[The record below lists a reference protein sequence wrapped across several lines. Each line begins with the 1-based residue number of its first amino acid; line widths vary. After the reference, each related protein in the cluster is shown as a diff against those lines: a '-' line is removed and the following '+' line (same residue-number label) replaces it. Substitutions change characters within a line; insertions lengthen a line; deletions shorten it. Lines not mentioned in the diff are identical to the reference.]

1 MTAGRFVAETRSR
14 LREQLLDATVALVL
28 HGGWSSVTMSAVAD
42 RVGVSRQ
49 TVYNELGGKPALG
62 EALVLRELDALL
74 TVVGTELA
82 AGPDL
87 VEAIEGAV
95 EAVMTLALDN
105 PLLKDVLT
113 SAHGGGASLLPFLT
127 TESDQLIG
135 RATAVLALTIADRP
149 DPPPVSA
156 QDLDRTCEVVVRL
169 VLSQVVRPGAAP
181 DVVARDVGWLVR
193 HVLAGSTTP

>member
-1 MTAGRFVAETRSR
+1 MTPGRFVEETRSR
-14 LREQLLDATVALVL
+14 LREQLLDAAVTMVL
-28 HGGWSSVTMSAVAD
+28 HGGWSSVTMGAVAD

-62 EALVLRELDALL
+62 EALVLRELDAFL
-74 TVVGTELA
+74 TAVGTELA

-87 VEAIEGAV
+87 VEAVEGAV
-95 EAVMTLALDN
+95 EVVMTMALDN
-105 PLLKDVLT
+105 PLLKDVLS

-135 RATAVLALTIADRP
+135 RATAVLLLAIGDRP
-149 DPPPVSA
+149 DPPSISEE
-156 QDLDRTCEVVVRL
+156 DLERTCEAVVRL
-169 VLSQVVRPGAAP
+169 VLSHVVRPGAPP

-193 HVLAGSTTP
+193 QVIGGATAR